1 MTTETLDPFCRHA
14 SDLSRHGEEPAE
26 ALAKAGV
33 SNHEAAPSFE
43 TRSSSAPQDEA
54 GRGFRRHAS
63 DLLCLW
69 GLCERPACRR
79 ARQCRRDPQSCLA
92 RYAPLAPE
100 AARFG
105 ALALLQGALD
115 GVGIEEVR
123 QYVPLDIAAM
133 ESWRARIGQ
142 SACKAGPNAV
152 PAGDEREP
160 GHGEA

>member
-1 MTTETLDPFCRHA
+1 MTHHDP
-14 SDLSRHGEEPAE
+14 
-26 ALAKAGV
+26 ALRVTA
-33 SNHEAAPSFE
+33 N
-43 TRSSSAPQDEA
+43 
-54 GRGFRRHAS
+54 
-63 DLLCLW
+63 LLCLW

-123 QYVPLDIAAM
+123 QYVPLDIAEM